1 MGMIEDIMKAFDRIP
16 GMKEIQALP
25 DKVKGLEG
33 RIASLE
39 AVLARCPAEGCPFCG
54 ALAYR
59 LEDVDMNGQREVWKC
74 GECQKERE
82 IRLDLMNRPKSR
94 R

>member
-1 MGMIEDIMKAFDRIP
+1 MKAFDRIP

-25 DKVKGLEG
+25 EKVKSLEE

-39 AVLARCPAEGCPFCG
+39 AALARCPAEGCPYCG
-54 ALAYR
+54 ALAWR
-59 LEDVDMNGQREVWKC
+59 LGGVDMNGQREVWKC

-82 IRLDLMNRPKSR
+82 IRLDLLNRRPSGR